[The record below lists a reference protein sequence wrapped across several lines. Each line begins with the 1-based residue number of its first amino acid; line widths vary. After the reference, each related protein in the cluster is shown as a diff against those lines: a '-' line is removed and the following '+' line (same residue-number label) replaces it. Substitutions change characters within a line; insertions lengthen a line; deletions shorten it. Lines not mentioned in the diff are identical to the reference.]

1 MNWRRGL
8 LRLWL
13 VLSLCWIAGVGLYA
27 WKQERWILS
36 SSREFVF
43 EDAPGAARDQQNES
57 ADKIIN
63 RLDAETA
70 KQYALLLLVPP
81 LATLAFG
88 LLSAWVVTSFERKGA
103 R

>member
-1 MNWRRGL
+1 MSWRRGM

-27 WKQERWILS
+27 WKQERWMLS
-36 SSREFVF
+36 SFREFVF
-43 EDAPGAARDQQNES
+43 EDDPDTARDQES
-57 ADKIIN
+57 ESLEKIIN
-63 RLDAETA
+63 SLNAETA
-70 KQYALLLLVPP
+70 KQYALLVLVPP

-88 LLSAWVVTSFERKGA
+88 LLSAWVASSFERKGA

>member
-13 VLSLCWIAGVGLYA
+13 VLSLCWIAGVGLYS
-27 WKQERWILS
+27 WRQESWILS

-43 EDAPGAARDQQNES
+43 EDGPDTARDQQSES
-57 ADKIIN
+57 LEKIIN
-63 RLDAETA
+63 SLNAETA
-70 KQYALLLLVPP
+70 KQYVLLLLVPP
-81 LATLAFG
+81 LATLVLG
-88 LLSAWVVTSFERKGA
+88 LLSAWVVSSFERKGA